1 MKLSI
6 GSFVVPAA
14 SLVVFAI
21 MTLIILVPALDF
33 AVYPAL
39 NSCGLK
45 ITPLRKIG
53 FGMLMGAAAMAVAG
67 IVEIERK
74 KYIVKY
80 GTFYQTPFNKPTNAS
95 SMSIL
100 YQAPQFVFLGLGEV
114 LVNIPGMKMFES

>member
-1 MKLSI
+1 MKLEI

-14 SLVVFAI
+14 SLVVLGI
-21 MTLIILVPALDF
+21 ITLIILIPALDF

-39 NSCGLK
+39 KSCGLK

-53 FGMLMGAAAMAVAG
+53 FGMLFTTAAMAVAG
-67 IVEIERK
+67 IVEVERK

-95 SMSIL
+95 SLSIL
-100 YQAPQFVFLGLGEV
+100 YQAPQFLLLGMTEV
-114 LVNIPGMKMFES
+114 LVSISGMKLFES